1 MMTFVCDQ
9 GASLLV
15 DKKMLAYSIRT
26 AAQVTSV
33 GETTIRTWIRDG
45 ILPVTKIGGKR
56 LIQRSDLEQVLDR
69 HKRS

>member
-1 MMTFVCDQ
+1 
-9 GASLLV
+9 
-15 DKKMLAYSIRT
+15 MLAYSIRT

-33 GETTIRTWIRDG
+33 GETTIRTWIKDG